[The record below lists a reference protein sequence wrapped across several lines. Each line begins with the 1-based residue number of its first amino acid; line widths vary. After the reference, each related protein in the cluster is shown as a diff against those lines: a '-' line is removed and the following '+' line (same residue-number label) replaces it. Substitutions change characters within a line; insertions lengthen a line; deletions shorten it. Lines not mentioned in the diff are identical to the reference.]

1 MKLTSTL
8 LVMAMSLTSIAGQA
22 QDSAAI
28 GALQETEAL
37 EMGKVGEMG
46 DEGRASEVD
55 VAPAARLIWFGVGE
69 EAFVDDCDGH
79 AR

>member
-28 GALQETEAL
+28 GALPEADAL
-37 EMGKVGEMG
+37 EMG
-46 DEGRASEVD
+46 DEGKT
-55 VAPAARLIWFGVGE
+55 
-69 EAFVDDCDGH
+69 
-79 AR
+79 

>member
-37 EMGKVGEMG
+37 EMG

-55 VAPAARLIWFGVGE
+55 VAPAAILFGAGE
-69 EAFVDDCDGH
+69 EAFVDDCDG
-79 AR
+79 RSR